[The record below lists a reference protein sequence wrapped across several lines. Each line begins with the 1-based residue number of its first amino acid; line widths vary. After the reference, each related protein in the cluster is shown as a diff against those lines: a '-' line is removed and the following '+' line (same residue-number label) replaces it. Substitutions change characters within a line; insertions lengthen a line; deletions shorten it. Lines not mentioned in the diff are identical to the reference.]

1 MASPRASPR
10 AAVSDIYNTDSEDS
24 EEEND
29 LHGDFLRSLSLS
41 LSLSLSDL
49 SLGSLSDLSS
59 CLISLVASSRAAPP
73 PHSYAPGVMTLS
85 CVVNAGAPSE
95 MIKCIRRT
103 RVDSFASVFSHT
115 TDPEKFQ

>member
-41 LSLSLSDL
+41 LSLSLSRV
-49 SLGSLSDLSS
+49 SLGSLLLLDLSRR
-59 CLISLVASSRAAPP
+59 VVPGGAPP
-73 PHSYAPGVMTLS
+73 TQLCSWCDDLVLCGQRGRAIRDDKMYQAYPGRFL
-85 CVVNAGAPSE
+85 
-95 MIKCIRRT
+95 R
-103 RVDSFASVFSHT
+103 FSI
-115 TDPEKFQ
+115 